1 MFAELSDQQNTA
13 MKNGKDLLIPM
24 FYRRAVQDKVA
35 SENEGRPIFTEL
47 DYVQIHIPGDK
58 NTIIDRK
65 VRDDDKRR
73 WAAQWQAYLDNAS
86 QPVEGT
92 PLEQWPALS
101 VSQIAELKALHI
113 PTIEVLAD
121 LPENGLQK
129 IGMGARELKAR
140 AKAFI
145 DAAKGNGAIEKLAAE
160 NTRFLDRISNLE
172 QQNAQLQQ
180 ALNDIQ
186 SKLQSS
192 SNKKK
197 Q

>member
-129 IGMGARELKAR
+129 IGMGARELQAR

-172 QQNAQLQQ
+172 QQNAQLQE